1 MNFRV
6 TIVLLVVFI
15 ALGALWFFLP
25 GEASKSASPVEE
37 KPNAALKVQY
47 VLADR
52 PKTEDVVKV
61 TVDRPD
67 QPQLAFEKE
76 PAAAGATPGSE
87 QWTMTAPLATKVE
100 TYQVTNLVR
109 AFADL
114 ESRTGFEPGAP
125 GQPSVA
131 EAGLEP
137 PTATVTLVDKGGKA
151 YALEVGKQVLMSTD
165 TYVRAKGAKTIHIS
179 KRDLLPLVKKELKDY
194 RAKRLVDLKVDE
206 AVRLDVD
213 YDGKSYD
220 LTRGGDQQWVI
231 NTPVRGS
238 AEREKVRTLLTK
250 FNALRVED
258 FTADKPES
266 LVPYGLDKPYLTVK
280 VTTEKRVAKPAPPAD
295 PNTTTQPAEPQFETV
310 TGEQTVLIG
319 APADLKGEQRYVK
332 LADAPWVATITDT
345 NVQGLVPNLKE
356 LRDPRV
362 VRVRA
367 ADATRLEMSAGGQT
381 AELNKVGQQW
391 QGTGA
396 VTNVDPSAV
405 QEVLAALED
414 LRAIDYVDEPG
425 DLVQY
430 GLAQPRATYT
440 LTAVGQLAPVTVKI
454 GDNTASGRNA
464 YVQCGDSS
472 TVIVT
477 AAVQADRLAISLLT
491 LRSRDIFN
499 FPTEQITRVVAQR
512 PHMTYEMVRGTAN
525 EWTLLQPAN
534 APADASNTRVLVN
547 DLSHLR
553 AKAVVAEGA
562 VEEYGLDNP
571 LTSLTFTVTPPA
583 PPAPT
588 TQASQPADTP
598 PAEPP
603 VEHTLR
609 IVRRG
614 GVAYAARDGS
624 DEIYELDDT
633 VYRSL
638 TAELIDPRLFVFKA
652 DDITR
657 LKIVATGGTVEFVKE
672 DGQWKYATDPYVEL
686 SQKNVKELMERVA
699 GLQAEVYFAFAG
711 RNTMPPELANPP
723 ASVAITLSDGQAVLV
738 NMTQEAPGELP
749 RKAALVGQGR
759 IVRLRESDV
768 QMLMRGLD
776 AYVKEAEKPEEPQTP
791 PQMPPGMEMP

>member
-25 GEASKSASPVEE
+25 GETTKRTTPEEE
-37 KPNAALKVQY
+37 KPDALTPDY
-47 VLADR
+47 VLAER
-52 PKTEDVVKV
+52 PQTEDVVKV
-61 TVDRPD
+61 EVVRPE
-67 QPQLAFEKE
+67 QPRLVFEKE
-76 PAAAGATPGSE
+76 PAAEEAVPGSE
-87 QWTMTAPLATKVE
+87 QWQMTAPLVTKVE
-100 TYQVTNLVR
+100 LYQVTNLTR
-109 AFADL
+109 AFAEL
-114 ESRTGFEPGAP
+114 ESRGAFEPDAP

-137 PTATVTLVDKGGKA
+137 PTATVTLVDKGGKS
-151 YALEVGKQVLMSTD
+151 YAFEVGKQVLMSTD
-165 TYVRAKGAKTIHIS
+165 TYVRAKGAQTIHIS
-179 KRDLLPLVKKELKDY
+179 KRDLLPLVKKELKEY

-206 AVRLDVD
+206 AVRLDMQ

-231 NTPVRGS
+231 NAPARGS
-238 AEREKVRTLLTK
+238 AEREKVRGLLTK
-250 FNALRVED
+250 FNALRVDD
-258 FTADKPES
+258 FTADAPES
-266 LVPYGLDKPYLTVK
+266 LAPYGLDTPYLTVK
-280 VTTEKRVAKPAPPAD
+280 VTTEKRVAKPAPPTD

-310 TGEQTVLIG
+310 TAEQSVLIG
-319 APADLKGEQRYVK
+319 GPADLKGEKRYVK
-332 LADAPWVATITDT
+332 LADAPWVATIADT

-367 ADATRLEMSAGGQT
+367 ADATRLEISAGGQT
-381 AELNKVGQQW
+381 AELDKVGQQW
-391 QGTGA
+391 QGSGA
-396 VTNVDPSAV
+396 VRDVDSSAV

-425 DLVQY
+425 DLAQY
-430 GLAQPRATYT
+430 GLDQPRATYT
-440 LTAVGQLAPVTVKI
+440 LTAVGQLAPVQVKI
-454 GDNTASGRNA
+454 GSNTASGRNA
-464 YVQCGDSS
+464 YVQSGDSS

-477 AAVQADRLAISLLT
+477 TAVQADRLALNLLA
-491 LRSRDIFN
+491 LRSRDIFS
-499 FPTEQITRVVAQR
+499 FPTEQITRVVAER

-525 EWTLLQPAN
+525 EWTLLQPAD

-553 AKAVVAEGA
+553 AKAVVAEKA
-562 VEEYGLDNP
+562 LEEYGLDNP
-571 LTSLTFTVTPPA
+571 LTTLAFTVT

-588 TQASQPADTP
+588 TQASQPADAP

-609 IVRRG
+609 IARRG
-614 GVAYAARDGS
+614 GVAFAARDDN
-624 DEIYELDDT
+624 DEIFELDET
-633 VYRSL
+633 VFRSL

-657 LKIVATGGTVEFVKE
+657 VKIVAPAGAVEFVKE

-711 RNTMPPELANPP
+711 GNTMPAELANPP
-723 ASVAITLSDGQAVLV
+723 ASLSVTLSDGQAVLV

-768 QMLMRGLD
+768 QLLMRGLD
-776 AYVKEAEKPEEPQTP
+776 AYVKEAEKPEEPETP
-791 PQMPPGMEMP
+791 PLMPPGLELP